1 MHYWVVLKKK
11 NILTL
16 FWSIF
21 DTSFYSVFGNC
32 LIALIKCQIF
42 FGTLY
47 NSVQTTRPNNAQ
59 CENSGGASIICPPPP
74 QVDKGLTEIYQNLE
88 KQSLLARPL
97 PPRFL
102 RPYCQLRLCHST
114 PAQFRGTFLF
124 CCVKVHIIWEG
135 HKSKVKISQNF
146 VAFSEYMNFILTIPP
161 IVVIQL
167 GSFFVNQA

>member
-1 MHYWVVLKKK
+1 MSD
-11 NILTL
+11 I
-16 FWSIF
+16 FWHTIQQCANYTAKQCTVWKF
-21 DTSFYSVFGNC
+21 WWG
-32 LIALIKCQIF
+32 K
-42 FGTLY
+42 Y
-47 NSVQTTRPNNAQ
+47 NL
-59 CENSGGASIICPPPP
+59 PPP

-88 KQSLLARPL
+88 KQSLLDRPL